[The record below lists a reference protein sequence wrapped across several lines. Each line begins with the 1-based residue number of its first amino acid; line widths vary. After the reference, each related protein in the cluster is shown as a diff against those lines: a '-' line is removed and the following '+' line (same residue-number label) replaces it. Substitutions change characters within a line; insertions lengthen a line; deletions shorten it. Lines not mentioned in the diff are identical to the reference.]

1 MSRLLAMTSTELVTD
16 PSDFWH
22 ALRDRS
28 GATKPV
34 PPPQG
39 SLMEAGVRTF
49 SEMSVASPRTL
60 RTAPLVKSR
69 PVSPPVRA
77 MLETLQFDRRFGAV
91 PLDVA

>member
-28 GATKPV
+28 GPTKPV

-39 SLMEAGVRTF
+39 SLMEAGVRTLT
-49 SEMSVASPRTL
+49 ELSVAPPRTL
-60 RTAPLVKSR
+60 LRPPLVKSG

-77 MLETLQFDRRFGAV
+77 MLETLKFDRRFDAV